1 MHIMQNQQKKTKQIS
16 PLAAGIT
23 GVVIGAAGAAAI
35 ALADKDTR
43 KKATGK
49 AKQVKTDLH
58 KWSSKTIKDLQS
70 NGEKIKADS
79 KDKIEDNKTA
89 VSKQLKD
96 KIDETFK

>member
-1 MHIMQNQQKKTKQIS
+1 MQNQQKKNNKPIS
-16 PLAAGIT
+16 PIAAGIT

-35 ALADKDTR
+35 ALSDKETR

-49 AKQVKTDLH
+49 AMKVKEDLH
-58 KWSSKTIKDLQS
+58 KWSSKTIKDMQTH
-70 NGEKIKADS
+70 GEKVKASS
-79 KDKIEDNKTA
+79 KDAIDNNKET